1 MSKFL
6 RLLSVL
12 MLVSPSLIK
21 AQNQLSPE
29 YFKTLFKRNAAVIGI
44 AENDLS
50 NWRISDAHYDKSS
63 GITFIY
69 LQQTY
74 LGIDIDKAINSL
86 SFKNEKFIT
95 GNLEQLKNLTP
106 LNKITAPSVDAKT
119 ALLATAGNLNTT
131 IKTLAIP
138 LRTIAESHTYIFDK
152 LGISYNEIPVKLT
165 WIRNNDNTLQL
176 VWQTTIS
183 FDENNALWQISV
195 DASNGRVINKTNLT
209 VYEQGFEKLKKPH
222 QIIVL
227 DDNDQNFEDNS
238 ITDLKTINSSKY
250 NVISYPTESPLYGNP
265 VLETNPWTRN
275 NDQDA
280 NTLKWNNDGSSDYK
294 TLRGNNVFVQQDLDS
309 NNNTSG
315 FSASSSTN
323 APDLNFN
330 FNFNNTADPTLSPT
344 ASFDETNLF
353 YWDNLMHDMIYQY
366 GFDEK
371 AGNFQGSNLS
381 RGGKGGDYVLADAQD
396 GGGKGTHIDNANMST
411 PVDGFSPRQ
420 QMYLWFGT
428 PLKGFYINSPG
439 SVKGEQFN
447 QEGSVSDKNKLAQ
460 KGPVTSD
467 IVIYKNSSHPDSS
480 NGCDAASNASALN
493 GKIAYVD
500 RGNCDFVIKF
510 HNAQSA
516 GAKALIVGNVSPN
529 DPRYTNG
536 GNVLIN
542 MGPGIN
548 GVDNT
553 ITIPGVFT
561 IYNVAREIKI
571 LGSGNVNATLSN
583 SPLIDGEL
591 DNTIPTHEYTHGISN
606 RLIGG
611 PQNVSCLQNNEQMGE
626 GWSDWY
632 ALMMTQDWAKA
643 SVTGNH
649 IRFIGTYAAGFDTVY
664 LGGIRTYPYSTSFLY
679 NPWTYDSLKKI
690 KPIQGSPDE
699 HTIGEIWTV
708 MLWDMTWNLI
718 KDYGISQN
726 IFNATGTGGNII
738 ALKLVTQGLK
748 LTKCSPGFVDA
759 RDGILNADTA
769 LFGGKYSK
777 DIWAAF
783 AKRGLGYSAKE
794 GSSNNNN
801 DGVPAYDVPSAVLPV
816 TFGTFTAQKQNNTS
830 LLKWTTEEESNTDKF
845 IIERSG
851 NGRTYTSIGEV
862 QAAGNST
869 LETAYQL
876 IDQHP
881 LNGNNIYRIKE
892 MDKEGRFNL
901 SDLRSLNF
909 ADIKP
914 YIQISPNPA
923 NNIVTIKIPDNT
935 QNLTVRLLS
944 TNGQLISNKVLDGET
959 LTFDVSK
966 LAAGVYNITI
976 DGKDYSAKYK
986 LIIQ

>member
-1 MSKFL
+1 
-6 RLLSVL
+6 

-29 YFKTLFKRNAAVIGI
+29 YFKNLFKKNAAVIGI

-50 NWRISDAHYDKSS
+50 NWRISDAHLDKSS
-63 GITFIY
+63 NVIFIY

-74 LGIDIDKAINSL
+74 LGIDIDKAVNSL

-95 GNLEQLKNLTP
+95 GNFEQLKNLTP
-106 LNKITAPSVDAKT
+106 LNKITVPSIDAKT
-119 ALLATAGNLNTT
+119 ALFAAAGNLNTT

-138 LRTIAESHTYIFDK
+138 LRTIAETHTYMFDK

-165 WIRNNDNTLQL
+165 WIRNDDNTLQL

-183 FDENNALWQISV
+183 SDENNALWQISV
-195 DASNGRVINKTNLT
+195 DASTGRVINKTNLT

-238 ITDLKTINSSKY
+238 VTDLKTINSSKY
-250 NVISYPTESPLYGNP
+250 NVISYPSESPLYANP
-265 VLETNPWTRN
+265 SLETNPWTRN
-275 NDQDA
+275 TDQDA

-315 FSASSSTN
+315 FSASSTTN

-330 FNFNNTADPTLSPT
+330 FNFDNAADPTLSPT

-353 YWDNLMHDMIYQY
+353 YWDNLMHDMLYQY

-411 PVDGFSPRQ
+411 PVDSFSPRQ

-542 MGPGIN
+542 MGAGNN

-561 IYNVAREIKI
+561 IYNVARGIKI

-632 ALMMTQDWAKA
+632 ALMMTQDWTKA

-664 LGGIRTYPYSTSFLY
+664 LGGIRTYPYSTSFDY

-708 MLWDMTWNLI
+708 MLWDMTWNFI

-759 RDGILNADTA
+759 RDGILDADTA
-769 LFGGKYSK
+769 LFDGKYSK
-777 DIWAAF
+777 EIWAAF
-783 AKRGLGYSAKE
+783 AKRGLGYSAKQ

-801 DGVPAYDVPSAVLPV
+801 DGIPAYDLPSIVLPV
-816 TFGTFTAQKQNNTS
+816 TFGAFTAQKQNNTS

-845 IIERSG
+845 IVERSSD
-851 NGRTYTSIGEV
+851 GRAYTSIGEV
-862 QAAGNST
+862 KAAGSST
-869 LETAYQL
+869 IETAYQFTDL
-876 IDQHP
+876 HP
-881 LNGNNIYRIKE
+881 LTGNNIYRIKE
-892 MDKEGRFNL
+892 ADKEGRFNL

-909 ADIKP
+909 ADLKP

-923 NNIVTIKIPDNT
+923 TNIVTVKIPGNT
-935 QNLTVRLLS
+935 QNLSVRLLS
-944 TNGQLISNKVLDGET
+944 TGGQLILNKVLDGES
-959 LTFDVSK
+959 LRFDVST
-966 LAAGVYNITI
+966 LPSGVYNIII
-976 DGKDYSAKYK
+976 DGKGYSAKYK

>member
-1 MSKFL
+1 MRK
-6 RLLSVL
+6 LLL
-12 MLVSPSLIK
+12 LLALFFIISPLLLN
-21 AQNQLSPE
+21 AQNQPSPE
-29 YFKTLFKRNAAVIGI
+29 YFKNLFIKNASGIGI
-44 AENDLS
+44 TTNDLE
-50 NWRISDAHYDKSS
+50 NWRISDAHLDKSS
-63 GITFIY
+63 NVIFIY

-74 LGIDIDKAINSL
+74 LGIDIDKAVNSL

-95 GNLEQLKNLTP
+95 GNLEQLKNLKP
-106 LNKITAPSVDAKT
+106 LNKITAPSIDVKT
-119 ALLATAGNLNTT
+119 ALFAAAGNINTT
-131 IKTLAIP
+131 IKTIAIP

-152 LGISYNEIPVKLT
+152 LGISYNEIPVKLV
-165 WIRNNDNTLQL
+165 WLRDDNNNLQL
-176 VWQTTIS
+176 VWQATIS
-183 FDENNALWQISV
+183 SDENNALWQISV
-195 DASNGRVINKTNLT
+195 DASTGRVINKTNLT
-209 VYEQGFEKLKKPH
+209 VYEQGFKKLKKPH

-227 DDNDQNFEDNS
+227 DDEDQDFADNS
-238 ITDLKTINSSKY
+238 VTDLKTINSSKY
-250 NVISYPTESPLYGNP
+250 NVIAYPNESPLYVNP
-265 VLETNPWTRN
+265 FLETNPWTRN

-280 NTLKWNNDGSSDYK
+280 NTLKWNNDGNDYK

-330 FNFNNTADPTLSPT
+330 FSFDNTADPTVSPT
-344 ASFDETNLF
+344 ASFNETNLF
-353 YWDNLMHDMIYQY
+353 YWDNLMHDMSYQY
-366 GFDEK
+366 GFNEV
-371 AGNFQGSNLS
+371 AGNFQASNLS
-381 RGGKGGDYVLADAQD
+381 RNGKGGDYVLADAQD
-396 GGGKGTHIDNANMST
+396 GGGKGTRIDNANMST

-420 QMYLWFGT
+420 QMYLWYGT
-428 PLKGFYINSPG
+428 PLKGFYINSPN
-439 SVKGEQFN
+439 SIKGEQFN

-467 IVIYKNSSHPDSS
+467 IIIYKNSSHPDSS

-500 RGNCDFVIKF
+500 RGNCNFVTKF

-516 GAKALIVGNVSPN
+516 GAKALIVGNVSAN
-529 DPRYTNG
+529 DPRYPNDG

-542 MGPGIN
+542 MGGD
-548 GVDNT
+548 DNT

-571 LGSGNVNATLSN
+571 LGSNKVNATLSN

-643 SVTGNH
+643 SASGNH

-664 LGGIRTYPYSTSFLY
+664 IGGIRTYPYSTSFNY

-726 IFNATGTGGNII
+726 IFNAAGTGGNII

-759 RDGILNADTA
+759 RNGILDADTA

-777 DIWAAF
+777 EIWAAF

-801 DGVPAYDVPSAVLPV
+801 DGEPAYDLPSTVLPV
-816 TFGTFTAQKQNNTS
+816 TFGTFTAQKQNTTS
-830 LLKWTTEEESNTDKF
+830 LLKWTTEQESNTDKF
-845 IIERSG
+845 IVERSG
-851 NGRTYTSIGEV
+851 DGKTYTSIGEV
-862 QAAGNST
+862 KAAGNGI

-876 IDQHP
+876 SDQHP

-923 NNIVTIKIPDNT
+923 NNIVTIKIPGNM

-944 TNGQLISNKVLDGET
+944 TNGQLIFNKVLDGET
-959 LTFDVSK
+959 LTLDVSK
-966 LAAGVYNITI
+966 LAAGVYNIVV
-976 DGKDYSAKYK
+976 DGKGYSAKYK
-986 LIIQ
+986 IIIQ